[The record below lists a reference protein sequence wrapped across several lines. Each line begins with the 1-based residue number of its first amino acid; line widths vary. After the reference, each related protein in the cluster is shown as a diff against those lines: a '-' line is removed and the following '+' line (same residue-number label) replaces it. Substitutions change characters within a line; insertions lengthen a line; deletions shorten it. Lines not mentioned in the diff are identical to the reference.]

1 MVFQYLSVLSCF
13 TMSSKKKRL
22 FYNGLKFKLGFGL
35 YHMVGVCESYA
46 LGDVGLET
54 IKV

>member
-1 MVFQYLSVLSCF
+1 
-13 TMSSKKKRL
+13 MSSKRKRL